1 MLQMK
6 PRSINHVPEVM
17 APSDSS
23 SPASS
28 DVTPAAGRL
37 PQAFSELRELK
48 LALAASQQQ
57 LKSARRQ
64 IEALTETNACL
75 REELTRL
82 AHHIVDEACHAAMC
96 AAEVDV
102 NSASFQQFTRH

>member
-1 MLQMK
+1 MK
-6 PRSINHVPEVM
+6 RRSVNHVPEVM

-37 PQAFSELRELK
+37 PQALSELRELK

-57 LKSARRQ
+57 LKNARRQ
-64 IEALTETNACL
+64 IEALTETNAGL

-102 NSASFQQFTRH
+102 NSASFLQFTRH

>member
-1 MLQMK
+1 MK
-6 PRSINHVPEVM
+6 PRNVNRVPEVM

-28 DVTPAAGRL
+28 DATPAAGRL
-37 PQAFSELRELK
+37 PQAFSEKTELK

-82 AHHIVDEACHAAMC
+82 THHIVDEACHAAMC
-96 AAEVDV
+96 VVEVDV
-102 NSASFQQFTRH
+102 NSDSFQQFTRH

>member
-1 MLQMK
+1 MK
-6 PRSINHVPEVM
+6 PRNVSRVPKIM
-17 APSDSS
+17 APNDSS

-37 PQAFSELRELK
+37 AQALSELRELK

-57 LKSARRQ
+57 LKSTHRQ

-75 REELTRL
+75 RDELTRL

-96 AAEVDV
+96 ATEVDV